1 MITLKVRGLKNFKLD
16 KRQYF
21 PQVAPTTPIG
31 LNDVAEQI
39 EKQSTVSLA
48 DIKGVLDALQEVVLE
63 AMADGHSVRLGDL
76 GSFSLT
82 CTTTHGEDDP
92 KLVTTKQVKKLHV
105 RFTPSAAMQQKL
117 GCADARTRSV
127 TFGKAATPE
136 P

>member
-16 KRQYF
+16 KKQYF

-31 LNDVAEQI
+31 LNDVASQI

-63 AMADGHSVRLGDL
+63 AMADGYSVRLGDL
-76 GSFSLT
+76 GSFRLT

-92 KLVTTKQVKKLHV
+92 KLVTAKQVKKLRV
-105 RFTPSAAMQQKL
+105 RFTPSGAMQQKL
-117 GCADARTRSV
+117 GTADARTRSV
-127 TFGKAATPE
+127 TFSKIATPE
-136 P
+136 A

>member
-16 KRQYF
+16 KKQYF

-63 AMADGHSVRLGDL
+63 AMADGYSVRLGDL
-76 GSFSLT
+76 GSFRPTISAVKSRENQ
-82 CTTTHGEDDP
+82 EDVSADDI
-92 KLVTTKQVKKLHV
+92 KAVRV
-105 RFTPSAAMQQKL
+105 RFRPSAALTKRLLPSKL
-117 GCADARTRSV
+117 QLSLKRP
-127 TFGKAATPE
+127 KA
-136 P
+136 

>member
-16 KRQYF
+16 KKQYY

-63 AMADGHSVRLGDL
+63 AVADGYSVRLGDL
-76 GSFSLT
+76 GSFRPTLRAAKSREKQ
-82 CTTTHGEDDP
+82 EDVSADDIAA
-92 KLVTTKQVKKLHV
+92 VRV
-105 RFTPSAAMQQKL
+105 RFTPAPAL
-117 GCADARTRSV
+117 TRRLLPNNV
-127 TFGKAATPE
+127 QMNLKRPNA
-136 P
+136 